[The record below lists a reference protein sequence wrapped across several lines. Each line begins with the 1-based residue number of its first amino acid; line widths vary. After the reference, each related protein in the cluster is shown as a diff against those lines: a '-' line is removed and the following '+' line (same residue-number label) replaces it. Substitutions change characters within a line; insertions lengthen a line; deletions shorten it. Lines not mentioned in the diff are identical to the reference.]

1 MRLKSGL
8 SYASFRNINFIS
20 TVMNYSVCYPVIIN
34 MYQICNMYVRVL
46 STNVDRL
53 DLTRGR
59 EYNFLKLPY

>member
-34 MYQICNMYVRVL
+34 MYQICNIYVLISMVGVL
-46 STNVDRL
+46 ILFDFGECVFSKDA
-53 DLTRGR
+53 
-59 EYNFLKLPY
+59 